1 MEDNIVNTLPKIKE
15 LILKSDRT
23 IETASLKLMEELGE
37 FVSANFALKSYKN
50 QTPEQLQE
58 EIVDVLQNALSLY
71 FLVQSQYPF
80 DAKTVMT
87 SKNKKWEDKYIKTVD
102 NYKK

>member
-1 MEDNIVNTLPKIKE
+1 MLDKIFEQTDKIKE

-37 FVSANFALKSYKN
+37 FISAHFGLKSYKHD
-50 QTPEQLQE
+50 TPEELQE
-58 EIVDVLQNALSLY
+58 EIIDVLQNAISLY

-80 DAKTVMT
+80 DGAEIMK
-87 SKNKKWEDKYIKTVD
+87 SKNLKWERKYIIND
-102 NYKK
+102 